1 MAKTVTVDIR
11 GGLGNQMFQY
21 AAGRAL
27 SLRLGAR
34 LVLDTNWFTKV
45 PPKST
50 PRDFG
55 LGAFPAIAAARAAG
69 TIGVAGGRVRGS
81 ASERLWRAFQGSR
94 VVEPWFGYWPG
105 LSAVDRSAYLV
116 GDWQSPCYFAE
127 WQQVIRSDFAFP
139 PPHEAEVTALATA
152 IRGARNPVAVHVR
165 RGDYAHSPRVVAVH
179 AGCAT
184 QRYYH
189 QALMALRERRGAL
202 DIFVFSDE
210 GDVAGALIA
219 EVLQPLDR
227 VTVASAGGM
236 PWRDLYLM
244 SLARDHIIANSS
256 FSWWGAWLSP
266 ENGIVAAP
274 NRWFAADP
282 ASGRPNRDH
291 LPDHWIAVGG

>member
-1 MAKTVTVDIR
+1 MTISHSAPHRFTASPER
-11 GGLGNQMFQY
+11 
-21 AAGRAL
+21 AAWWPAL
-27 SLRLGAR
+27 SVA
-34 LVLDTNWFTKV
+34 
-45 PPKST
+45 
-50 PRDFG
+50 
-55 LGAFPAIAAARAAG
+55 AIAGCGFALALYVFYP
-69 TIGVAGGRVRGS
+69 GVMTYDALYVYK
-81 ASERLWRAFQGSR
+81 AIAE
-94 VVEPWFGYWPG
+94 
-105 LSAVDRSAYLV
+105 DKV